1 MGDRIYHPKKQPVS
15 ITTWTISS
23 NKTETPN
30 GNKIDLDDKP
40 IRNFKEFEAFVFS
53 QSEETQRALGKII
66 AFLLHC
72 ATKQ

>member
-1 MGDRIYHPKKQPVS
+1 MGDRIYHPKKQPIS
-15 ITTWTISS
+15 ITTRTDPSDS
-23 NKTETPN
+23 
-30 GNKIDLDDKP
+30 DDKP

-72 ATKQ
+72 AAKQ